1 MSFNLHAIGL
11 PDPMAQMDDEKTGN
25 DTSQVRATCQGQS
38 AERKSLDKRPKF
50 GLQARMT
57 MIVSRIILVMLL
69 IALAMGQSDA
79 QTPPQR
85 VRIAYSSTGVNYV
98 DLFLAK
104 EKGYFREEGLE
115 PQFIQMSTNLAI
127 TANIAGELDGQAAV
141 GSAIRA
147 VLRGAPLRVV
157 VVTLRRPLFWLVVRP
172 EYRSIKELKGK
183 VLGISTIGGSQHTR
197 AKGMLAAGGLD
208 AEKEVTSIQISDQ
221 TMQLQALI
229 NNSVQI
235 TALSPPWVALA
246 RDKFKMNVLDS
257 ALERFAGID
266 SGLAVSFKLLQE
278 KPDLIKKILRARAK
292 ANRYYLENE
301 GEGSEFLARL
311 YKVDLKIALES
322 YRSSKPAF
330 TSNGIPTD
338 DEIKEHLAS
347 EAQILKL
354 SKPASPSE
362 IFDFSLQREVTR
374 ELGIK

>member
-1 MSFNLHAIGL
+1 MHDYDRFDASLL
-11 PDPMAQMDDEKTGN
+11 SCCYSPSPW
-25 DTSQVRATCQGQS
+25 VRA
-38 AERKSLDKRPKF
+38 
-50 GLQARMT
+50 
-57 MIVSRIILVMLL
+57 I
-69 IALAMGQSDA
+69 A

-183 VLGISTIGGSQHTR
+183 VLGISTIGGSQHMR

-266 SGLAVSFKLLQE
+266 SGLVVFPSNYCRKSQI
-278 KPDLIKKILRARAK
+278 LIKKILRARAK
-292 ANRYYLENE
+292 GNRLLS
-301 GEGSEFLARL
+301 GERAG
-311 YKVDLKIALES
+311 
-322 YRSSKPAF
+322 
-330 TSNGIPTD
+330 
-338 DEIKEHLAS
+338 
-347 EAQILKL
+347 
-354 SKPASPSE
+354 
-362 IFDFSLQREVTR
+362 RE
-374 ELGIK
+374 